1 MSEGEEYMP
10 ERFVNVDRETQML
23 LPPDLREWVA
33 GDDLVHFVILAV
45 ESADLSAVATR
56 QHGGGSPAYPPSMM
70 MALLI
75 YAYANGIFR
84 SRQIERATHDHL
96 SMRYLCA
103 NLHPDHDTICTFRR
117 ENHALLKAVFSQVLK
132 LASTMGLL
140 QVGTVCLDGTKIV
153 ANAAKR
159 RTLDFDQME
168 QAEQRIQQQIEGLL
182 KQAEAAD
189 GRADSSDSGGLPQ
202 ELANRKRLK
211 EKMSQ
216 ARALLGEA
224 VQQRAETRARERQQW
239 AADPIG
245 DEPRA
250 LSPEP
255 RPKDRINLT
264 DPECSLMPLSAGG
277 YAPAYNAQVAVSGQ
291 RCALIVATEVG
302 QQPNDRQQLLG
313 MANLIK
319 KAVPQV
325 EQIVTDTGYDHARQI
340 DHVERIIAVQ
350 VCCPPQEAPTHKG
363 PLKGRVSKGR
373 NLARNRATQV
383 RRRMRQRANSPE
395 GRKLMELRKMTV
407 EPAIGLIQTALG
419 FRRFSLRGLAKVNLE
434 WELVALAFN
443 CRRIVRQLDRN

>member
-1 MSEGEEYMP
+1 LSAGQFVLLADQFVLAADQSVPLTNQFVLSASESVLLTRNTASPATDRIWTSSKNLEIRGMLVTGCDSFLPVAADYAGCRTGTQRKWMGEGEEYTP
-10 ERFVNVDRETQML
+10 ERFGNVDRETQML

-56 QHGGGSPAYPPSMM
+56 QHGGGSQAYPPSMM

-75 YAYANGIFR
+75 YAYANGVFS
-84 SRQIERATHDHL
+84 SRQIERATHYHL

-103 NLHPDHDTICTFRR
+103 NMHPDHDTICTFRR

-159 RTLDFDQME
+159 RTLDFDQIE

-224 VQQRAETRARERQQW
+224 VQQRAETRERERQQW

-255 RPKDRINLT
+255 LPKDRINLT

-325 EQIVTDTGYDHARQI
+325 EQIVADTGY
-340 DHVERIIAVQ
+340 
-350 VCCPPQEAPTHKG
+350 APSST
-363 PLKGRVSKGR
+363 PITPVS
-373 NLARNRATQV
+373 NIVSLV
-383 RRRMRQRANSPE
+383 D
-395 GRKLMELRKMTV
+395 RK
-407 EPAIGLIQTALG
+407 
-419 FRRFSLRGLAKVNLE
+419 S
-434 WELVALAFN
+434 
-443 CRRIVRQLDRN
+443 QL